1 MDNRPPTVNDSKNFY
16 IGDFWLDRSSAPNFS
31 ASNIWMLVDLS
42 GNVATWINMCSCGV
56 PPTEE
61 ITIIGD
67 TGGPLV
73 GSAFIFSGG
82 STGLSFNGAG
92 DTFTL
97 TFAGI
102 TANGG
107 TVSLSTDAVA
117 GIINAGTGAGDKTTT
132 LGSTTASSTTT
143 VQSPSGQMTM
153 LGVAGTVVANKNYVT
168 VNSVTGALGSDSG
181 STSSISITG
190 DTGGTLTSASFTF
203 TGGSTGLSFGGAGD
217 TETLTFAGIT
227 ANGGTVSLST
237 DNVGGV
243 LNIGTGAGPKTL
255 TLGST
260 NTTSTTNLQAGT
272 GGIKIPAF
280 TEGALVT
287 SSAGKISSVDG
298 ASGLVLTANTAGT
311 APSFQAVGSGT
322 KHLIQTQT
330 VAGVVN
336 VDFVTGISGY
346 SYYILEC
353 LQYFFTVNDNAAL
366 SVAFS
371 TNAGGSWN
379 AFSYNQFQIAT
390 ESDFSTF
397 RGLGSNAST
406 VGNFLN
412 GFQGT
417 LHPAQAYGIMKLY
430 NFSSATFVKQ
440 STFSGTDLSNDAINR
455 EELLSSTATTTAIAA
470 VNGIRIGR
478 NPSVPTFPFSGTFRL
493 FGVV

>member
-1 MDNRPPTVNDSKNFY
+1 MVQRSRAQRLNGLFPLSYVGVIPTSPPNFVMDNRPPTVNDSKNFY

-330 VAGVVN
+330 VAGV
-336 VDFVTGISGY
+336 
-346 SYYILEC
+346 
-353 LQYFFTVNDNAAL
+353 
-366 SVAFS
+366 
-371 TNAGGSWN
+371 
-379 AFSYNQFQIAT
+379 
-390 ESDFSTF
+390 
-397 RGLGSNAST
+397 
-406 VGNFLN
+406 
-412 GFQGT
+412 
-417 LHPAQAYGIMKLY
+417 
-430 NFSSATFVKQ
+430 
-440 STFSGTDLSNDAINR
+440 
-455 EELLSSTATTTAIAA
+455 
-470 VNGIRIGR
+470 
-478 NPSVPTFPFSGTFRL
+478 
-493 FGVV
+493 